1 MNIVM
6 QKLPGL
12 DPLLSE
18 TGSEYP
24 SMSSIILILGT
35 EFPNVTSLLRPKYT
49 SRTGLWAI
57 CAACDTAKMAITM
70 KANPRT
76 LWAVFGRKMGSEWL
90 STRDAF
96 NKLIYLIV
104 DMLQFRIKAVHQ

>member
-1 MNIVM
+1 
-6 QKLPGL
+6 
-12 DPLLSE
+12 
-18 TGSEYP
+18 
-24 SMSSIILILGT
+24 
-35 EFPNVTSLLRPKYT
+35 
-49 SRTGLWAI
+49 
-57 CAACDTAKMAITM
+57 MAIAM

-76 LWAVFGRKMGSEWL
+76 LWVVFGSKMGSEWL